1 MVWDLCSAAVFHNK
15 HFFLTLKMTSFD
27 ISVSLLIEKQIKFQN
42 DTFNSVYLYK
52 QWKSDSTAIANC

>member
-1 MVWDLCSAAVFHNK
+1 
-15 HFFLTLKMTSFD
+15 MTSFD

-52 QWKSDSTAIANC
+52 QWKSDSTAIANCWENILSDISLIPCSEEC